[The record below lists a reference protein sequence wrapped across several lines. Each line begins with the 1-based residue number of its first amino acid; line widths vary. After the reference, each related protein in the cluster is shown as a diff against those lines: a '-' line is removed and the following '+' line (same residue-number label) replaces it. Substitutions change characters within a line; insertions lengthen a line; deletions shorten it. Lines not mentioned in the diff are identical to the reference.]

1 MIILN
6 KRVMSPRNILNNV
19 VEGNVE
25 LLKKAKKFFML
36 ACRPTVGYKQLSRY
50 LGVTIV
56 VVEAK
61 TVKIEEQ
68 VPAPVV
74 NKYIAEAT
82 AFKELFIMKTKPKV
96 EEKPVPVLTP
106 APVDMFADFNTEYV
120 QPEEQFISNE
130 DSKMVFD
137 FEDTTPISFDQFVQE
152 IANGILLKQTRRDDE
167 VDIVVKAVWRR
178 FKDRVENK
186 AACKQFCIEV
196 HKAFTATMN
205 ELPPHWFFV
214 QSNNFIKGYFQTA
227 IDYCRPQVT
236 GE

>member
-6 KRVMSPRNILNNV
+6 KRVMAPRNILNNI

-25 LLKKAKKFFML
+25 LLKKAREFFTL

-56 VVEAK
+56 VVEAE

-106 APVDMFADFNTEYV
+106 APVDVFADFSQECT
-120 QPEEQFISNE
+120 QSEEPITKAASR
-130 DSKMVFD
+130 MVFD
-137 FEDTTPISFDQFVQE
+137 FEDTSPVSFNQFVQE
-152 IANGILLKQTRRDDE
+152 ITNGILLKPTRRDDE

-186 AACKQFCIEV
+186 EACKQFCIEV

-227 IDYCRPQVT
+227 INYCRPQVMV
-236 GE
+236 G